1 VLSVEETAEI
11 LRRAAN
17 CHVIVV
23 GDLMLDEY
31 LWGEIARISPEAPV
45 PVMHLHHAERSL
57 GGAANVARNLASLG
71 AAVSTVG
78 VVGGDNV
85 ATALIEELD
94 RAGINREG
102 VLVEPTRVTTRKC
115 RLMSLEHRQQV
126 FRFDEETTDD
136 ISRATEDRLLTL
148 LLEGLSTA
156 QVVICSDYLK
166 GVLTKRVLQETA
178 EAARK
183 HGIPLITAPKDTSA
197 EKYAGASVLMP
208 NLREFAR
215 LAGHRMNGNAPAWID
230 RAAWSLSEE
239 YKFSTLLVTR
249 GPDGM
254 TLFERENGNLR
265 RQDIGSF
272 TRSVYDVTG
281 AGDTALGVFALGL
294 AAGATRGQA
303 AQLANVAA
311 GIVVGKRG
319 TTCVTVEEIVE
330 RIAGNLLKTVPAVL
344 TVGSRK
350 VELEASGGET
360 APTPVATKRVCKG
373 LMPK

>member
-1 VLSVEETAEI
+1 VGGIAGTEAI
-11 LRRAAN
+11 LRGAAN
-17 CHVIVV
+17 CRVTVV

-45 PVMHLHHAERSL
+45 PVMHLHRAERSL

-71 AAVSTVG
+71 AMVTAIG
-78 VVGGDNV
+78 VVGGDSA
-85 ATALIEELD
+85 ATSLVEELD
-94 RAGINREG
+94 RAGINRDG

-126 FRFDEETTDD
+126 FRFDEEVTND
-136 ISRATEDRLLTL
+136 ISPATEDRLLVL
-148 LLEGLSTA
+148 IRERLSTA

-178 EAARK
+178 AAACK
-183 HGIPLITAPKDTSA
+183 QDIPLVTAPKDTNPG
-197 EKYAGASVLMP
+197 KYAGASVLMP

-215 LAGHRMNGNAPAWID
+215 LVGHRMNGDATGWID

-239 YKFSTLLVTR
+239 HMFPTLLVTR

-265 RQDIGSF
+265 RQDISSF

-281 AGDTALGVFALGL
+281 AGDTAVSVFALCL
-294 AAGATRGQA
+294 AVGATRIQA

-319 TTCVTVEEIVE
+319 TTCATIEEILG
-330 RIAGNLLKTVPAVL
+330 RIAGDVVEAVPTASNL
-344 TVGSRK
+344 SRTKESSLIEVK
-350 VELEASGGET
+350 VIRRE
-360 APTPVATKRVCKG
+360 
-373 LMPK
+373 

>member
-1 VLSVEETAEI
+1 MLAVAETKAI
-11 LRRAAN
+11 LRRAASS
-17 CHVIVV
+17 HVVVV

-71 AAVSTVG
+71 ATVTAVG
-78 VVGGDNV
+78 VVGGDN
-85 ATALIEELD
+85 AASSLIEELD

-126 FRFDEETTDD
+126 FRFDEEATDD
-136 ISRATEDRLLTL
+136 ISPASEDRLLAVVR
-148 LLEGLSTA
+148 EQLSTA

-166 GVLTKRVLQETA
+166 GSLTKGVLKETA
-178 EAARK
+178 AAAHK
-183 HGIPLITAPKDTSA
+183 QGIPLVTAPKDTSA

-215 LAGHRMNGNAPAWID
+215 LTGHQLNGNGTAWID

-239 YKFSTLLVTR
+239 HNFSTLLVTR
-249 GPDGM
+249 GSDGM
-254 TLFERENGNLR
+254 TLFERENGNLS
-265 RQDIGSF
+265 RQDISSF

-294 AAGATRGQA
+294 AAGATRSQA

-319 TTCVTVEEIVE
+319 TTCATVEEILE
-330 RIAGNLLKTVPAVL
+330 RIAGDLLKTVPAA
-344 TVGSRK
+344 GM
-350 VELEASGGET
+350 ASG
-360 APTPVATKRVCKG
+360 
-373 LMPK
+373 

>member
-1 VLSVEETAEI
+1 VLGVAETQAI
-11 LRRAAN
+11 LRRVAS
-17 CHVIVV
+17 CRVIVV

-45 PVMHLHHAERSL
+45 PVMHLHRAERSL
-57 GGAANVARNLASLG
+57 GGAGNVARNVASLG
-71 AAVSTVG
+71 AMVTAVG
-78 VVGGDNV
+78 VVGADNA
-85 ATALIEELD
+85 ATSVIEELD

-115 RLMSLEHRQQV
+115 RLMSLEHHQQV

-136 ISRATEDRLLTL
+136 ISRATEDRLVTL
-148 LLEGLSTA
+148 VREHLSMA

-178 EAARK
+178 EATRK
-183 HGIPLITAPKDTSA
+183 HGIPLVTAPKDASA
-197 EKYAGASVLMP
+197 GKYVGASVLMP

-254 TLFERENGNLR
+254 TLFERQNGNLM
-265 RQDIGSF
+265 RQDISSSMD
-272 TRSVYDVTG
+272 SVYDVTG
-281 AGDTALGVFALGL
+281 AGDTALGVFAAAI
-294 AAGATRGQA
+294 AAGAERWHA
-303 AQLANVAA
+303 ARIANVAA

-319 TTCVTVEEIVE
+319 TACVTVEEILE
-330 RIAGNLLKTVPAVL
+330 RV
-344 TVGSRK
+344 
-350 VELEASGGET
+350 VELGKDLSASAHAG
-360 APTPVATKRVCKG
+360 AA
-373 LMPK
+373 

>member
-1 VLSVEETAEI
+1 VLAVAETEAI
-11 LRRAAN
+11 LRSATN
-17 CHVIVV
+17 CRVIVV

-45 PVMHLHHAERSL
+45 PVMHLHRAERSL

-71 AAVSTVG
+71 AIVTAVG
-78 VVGGDNV
+78 VVGGDN
-85 ATALIEELD
+85 AASSLIEELD

-126 FRFDEETTDD
+126 FRFDEESTDD
-136 ISRATEDRLLTL
+136 IWPATKDRLLAVVR
-148 LLEGLSTA
+148 ERMSTT

-166 GVLTKRVLQETA
+166 GVLTKGVLQETA
-178 EAARK
+178 SVASK
-183 HGIPLITAPKDTSA
+183 HGIPLVTAPKDTSA

-215 LAGHRMNGNAPAWID
+215 LAGHRMNGNATAWID

-239 YKFSTLLVTR
+239 HKFSTLLVTR

-265 RQDIGSF
+265 RQDISSV

-281 AGDTALGVFALGL
+281 AGDTALAVFALAI
-294 AAGATRGQA
+294 AAGAEPSQA
-303 AQLANVAA
+303 AHIANVAA
-311 GIVVGKRG
+311 GIVVGKPG
-319 TTCVTVEEIVE
+319 TACVKTEEILAVINGE
-330 RIAGNLLKTVPAVL
+330 SGNHAEGRILSS
-344 TVGSRK
+344 SRD
-350 VELEASGGET
+350 VQLEPEPS
-360 APTPVATKRVCKG
+360 
-373 LMPK
+373 